1 MNNTRKTAIDEP
13 GNVVESEK
21 LEGEAIKEEECDVS
35 PLKKVESFGNALCP
49 SIAVSA
55 IFQHRDSETDK
66 DFFKGFL
73 FYFLDELR

>member
-21 LEGEAIKEEECDVS
+21 LEGEAIKEEES
-35 PLKKVESFGNALCP
+35 PLKKVESFGNEVCP

-73 FYFLDELR
+73 FYFLDEMR

>member
-21 LEGEAIKEEECDVS
+21 LEGEAIKEEES
-35 PLKKVESFGNALCP
+35 PLKKVESFGNAVCA

-55 IFQHRDSETDK
+55 IFQHTETVK
-66 DFFKGFL
+66 RIKIFSKGFC
-73 FYFLDELR
+73 FIF